1 MSLARI
7 SRIVAL
13 IVVLVVALVPGLPEL
28 VGVVVALAGLW
39 VGYHVSAENRG
50 LLFLVAI
57 ALATGVAE
65 ALSGIPAIGM
75 YLTDILSTYGDL
87 VAAAAVT
94 VAVTIAYERLM
105 ESG

>member
-1 MSLARI
+1 MSAAKI
-7 SRIVAL
+7 VRIVGL
-13 IVVLVVALVPGLPEL
+13 IVVLVAALCSRSICRVIVAIVGL
-28 VGVVVALAGLW
+28 A
-39 VGYHVSAENRG
+39 VGYYVSADNRG

-87 VAAAAVT
+87 LAAAAVT
-94 VAVTIAYERLM
+94 AAVLIAYERLT
-105 ESG
+105 E

>member
-1 MSLARI
+1 MSAAKI
-7 SRIVAL
+7 VRIVGL
-13 IVVLVVALVPGLPEL
+13 IVVLVAALVPAVPYAGVIVAIVGL
-28 VGVVVALAGLW
+28 A
-39 VGYHVSAENRG
+39 VGYYVSADNRG

-87 VAAAAVT
+87 LAAAAVT
-94 VAVTIAYERLM
+94 AAVLIAYERLT
-105 ESG
+105 E